1 MLEAA
6 LGVKGADGI
15 SKVPALLDR
24 FMDHMEEI
32 DSADAKPIIEAL
44 FSVGDKLLS
53 RADRDGAMFGFGNET
68 RVGRIAYHLL
78 KKVEPAQRSPLLI
91 NALNQANAL
100 RCSQYLIVSVLQE
113 AEKAA
118 KNDGDSLVPIA
129 EVQALKDQMLRVAAD
144 AENAKRRAEREAND
158 ARAFAIQKF
167 GRDLLT
173 VADTL
178 DRALAAPVD
187 DPAVKNF
194 VVGME
199 MTQKSLMSAFENNG
213 LMKIDPPKGEKFDPH
228 QHQAMMEQAAPDVAA
243 GGVIQVLQPGYELL
257 GRLIRPAMVVVAA
270 KGSGADLPPAAA
282 EAAPAANPYAA
293 NDGEAGGSVDTKA

>member
-1 MLEAA
+1 MS
-6 LGVKGADGI
+6 DDQT
-15 SKVPALLDR
+15 PA
-24 FMDHMEEI
+24 EEFN
-32 DSADAKPIIEAL
+32 DVADAAVDEIIAL
-44 FSVGDKLLS
+44 K
-53 RADRDGAMFGFGNET
+53 
-68 RVGRIAYHLL
+68 
-78 KKVEPAQRSPLLI
+78 
-91 NALNQANAL
+91 
-100 RCSQYLIVSVLQE
+100 
-113 AEKAA
+113 
-118 KNDGDSLVPIA
+118 A

-144 AENAKRRAEREAND
+144 AENSKRRAEREAND

-178 DRALAAPVD
+178 DRALAAPVE

-213 LMKIDPPKGEKFDPH
+213 LKKIDPPKGEKFDPH
-228 QHQAMMEQAAPDVAA
+228 QHQAMMEQPAPDVAA

-270 KGSGADLPPAAA
+270 KGSGADLPPAA
-282 EAAPAANPYAA
+282 EPAPSANPYAVG
-293 NDGEAGGSVDTKA
+293 DGEAGGSVDTKA